1 MTTKLNN
8 AIRLASIYVAGDED
22 SIIIRN
28 ILFEARS
35 SILSQDEA
43 ADKILQ
49 IVNKYH
55 IEEVS
60 SI

>member
-1 MTTKLNN
+1 MTKKLND